1 MPLIRLISQ
10 SFRFCNF
17 GLPNLNTKTRMWFG
31 WEERHEQQTRYH
43 FPFSLNPFRADSE
56 ANGTELSLH
65 QPRFV
70 GKAAAGDFF
79 PNLKKFYFS
88 FGVGCFF
95 FFFYRKMSAG
105 TENVHIR
112 NARAHLSRR
121 LRRFVV
127 RFARFALGW
136 RSHRPAPEE
145 NFSIWKISS
154 KPSPTRG
161 TWCSSETTNVKFEE
175 QVTALP
181 FDWGVKLNLWCA
193 SPWWSLVASNDQ
205 L

>member
-17 GLPNLNTKTRMWFG
+17 RLPNLNTKTRMWFG

-105 TENVHIR
+105 TENALTWVDVHIG
-112 NARAHLSRR
+112 L
-121 LRRFVV
+121 L
-127 RFARFALGW
+127 LK
-136 RSHRPAPEE
+136 
-145 NFSIWKISS
+145 KISQ
-154 KPSPTRG
+154 
-161 TWCSSETTNVKFEE
+161 FERFPVS
-175 QVTALP
+175 QVPPGGLDALL
-181 FDWGVKLNLWCA
+181 KLRT
-193 SPWWSLVASNDQ
+193 
-205 L
+205 

>member
-17 GLPNLNTKTRMWFG
+17 RLPNLNTKTRMWFG

-79 PNLKKFYFS
+79 PNLNKFYFS

-95 FFFYRKMSAG
+95 FFLP
-105 TENVHIR
+105 ENVRR
-112 NARAHLSRR
+112 NGKCSHPKRARAPVASAAAVRR
-121 LRRFVV
+121 SIRSLW
-127 RFARFALGW
+127 LGLTFTSACSW
-136 RSHRPAPEE
+136 R
-145 NFSIWKISS
+145 
-154 KPSPTRG
+154 
-161 TWCSSETTNVKFEE
+161 KF
-175 QVTALP
+175 
-181 FDWGVKLNLWCA
+181 LNLK
-193 SPWWSLVASNDQ
+193 DFQ
-205 L
+205 

>member
-17 GLPNLNTKTRMWFG
+17 RLPNLNTKTRMWFR

-70 GKAAAGDFF
+70 GKTAAGDFF
-79 PNLKKFYFS
+79 PNLNKFYFS

-95 FFFYRKMSAG
+95 FFFTGKCPPERKMFTSETRARTCRVG
-105 TENVHIR
+105 RGGSSFDSLALPWVDVHIGLLLKTISQFER
-112 NARAHLSRR
+112 FPVSQVPPGGLDALLK
-121 LRRFVV
+121 LR
-127 RFARFALGW
+127 
-136 RSHRPAPEE
+136 
-145 NFSIWKISS
+145 
-154 KPSPTRG
+154 T
-161 TWCSSETTNVKFEE
+161 
-175 QVTALP
+175 
-181 FDWGVKLNLWCA
+181 
-193 SPWWSLVASNDQ
+193 
-205 L
+205 

>member
-17 GLPNLNTKTRMWFG
+17 RLPNLNTKTRMWFG

-79 PNLKKFYFS
+79 PNLNKFYFS

-95 FFFYRKMSAG
+95 FFFTGKCPPERKMFTSETRARTCRVG
-105 TENVHIR
+105 RGGSSFDSLALTWVDVHIG
-112 NARAHLSRR
+112 L
-121 LRRFVV
+121 L
-127 RFARFALGW
+127 LK
-136 RSHRPAPEE
+136 
-145 NFSIWKISS
+145 KISQ
-154 KPSPTRG
+154 
-161 TWCSSETTNVKFEE
+161 FERFPVS
-175 QVTALP
+175 QVPPGGLDAVL
-181 FDWGVKLNLWCA
+181 KLRT
-193 SPWWSLVASNDQ
+193 
-205 L
+205 